1 MDKEL
6 FNDLV
11 TSLKQAIAISR
22 GEMAPSRVFV
32 IEPDTVDARAAREK
46 TGLSQS
52 EFARL
57 LRVKV
62 KTLQNWEQ
70 HQRKPSGPAAALL
83 TLASKNPKVVLETLH
98 A

>member
-1 MDKEL
+1 MP
-6 FNDLV
+6 
-11 TSLKQAIAISR
+11 
-22 GEMAPSRVFV
+22 PSRVFLV
-32 IEPDTVDARAAREK
+32 ERDGVNVRTVREK

-57 LRVKV
+57 LRVSP

-70 HQRKPSGPAAALL
+70 HRRTPSGPAAALL
-83 TLASKNPKVVLETLH
+83 TLVNNAPEVALSALH

>member
-1 MDKEL
+1 MDNEL
-6 FNDLV
+6 FTDLMQ
-11 TSLKQAIAISR
+11 SLKEAVAISQ
-22 GEMAPSRVFV
+22 GEMPPSRVFV
-32 IEPDTVDARAAREK
+32 VERDGVNVRTVREK

-57 LRVKV
+57 LRVSP

-70 HQRKPSGPAAALL
+70 HRRTPSGPAAALL
-83 TLASKNPKVVLETLH
+83 TLADRAPEMVLSTLQ